1 VPATDSLQ
9 MTETSGLTESSGR
22 RSPSIRARATTGA
35 VVVFVLALVLGS
47 LAFVGILRTTLV
59 DGVAATAEQ
68 SLDTLSSRVEV
79 AGPGAVSDVEDVVVQ
94 ILDGGGVLASGEDTG
109 SAPLPTSDRA
119 EVVRDGEHWLLVS
132 DDVELPD
139 DREGT
144 IVVGAS
150 LDDADQ
156 ATATVSW
163 LLIAGVPLLAAVM
176 GVVTWLVIGRA
187 LRPVD
192 RMRREVDEIE
202 SSRLGSRVV
211 EPGSSDEIGRL
222 ATTMNRMLGR
232 LERAQIRQRQFVSD
246 ASHELRSPLA
256 TMRQHAELARSH
268 PDAIELAELSNVVLV
283 EGDRLQQL
291 VDSLL
296 VLTRL
301 DERGAEQADEVDL
314 DDLVLEAV
322 ARLRDTGTVE
332 VDSPAVGPARV
343 RGDRALLGRAVRN
356 LTDNAARHARSR
368 VTLALAELN
377 GQAVLIVDDDGVGIA
392 EADRDSVFERFVRLD
407 EGRARDAGGSG
418 LGLAIV
424 AAAVTAHRGTVE
436 ISTAPGGGARFV
448 VRLPVEL

>member
-1 VPATDSLQ
+1 
-9 MTETSGLTESSGR
+9 MTERAVR
-22 RSPSIRARATTGA
+22 RAPSIRARVTTGGL
-35 VVVFVLALVLGS
+35 VVFVLALVLGS
-47 LAFVGILRTTLV
+47 LLFVGILRTTLV

-79 AGPGAVSDVEDVVVQ
+79 AGPGAVSDVEDALVQ
-94 ILDGGGVLASGEDTG
+94 VLDGSGDVLASGEDTG
-109 SAPLPTSDRA
+109 SARLPTSDRA
-119 EVVRDGEHWLLVS
+119 EVVRDGERWLLVS
-132 DDVELPD
+132 DDLELPS

-144 IVVGAS
+144 IIVGAS

-156 ATATVSW
+156 AISIVSW
-163 LLIAGVPLLAAVM
+163 LLVAGVPLLAAVM

-232 LERAQIRQRQFVSD
+232 LEQAQARQQRFVSD

-256 TMRQHAELARSH
+256 TMRQHAELARAH
-268 PDAIELAELSNVVLV
+268 PDAIELAELSDVMLA
-283 EGDRLQQL
+283 EGNRLQQL

-301 DERGAEQADEVDL
+301 DERGAEQADELDL

-322 ARLRDTGTVE
+322 ARLRDSGTVE
-332 VDSPAVGPARV
+332 VDSSAVGPARV

-368 VTLALAELN
+368 VTLALAELD

-436 ISTAPGGGARFV
+436 VSTAPDGGARFV

>member
-1 VPATDSLQ
+1 MPATDSLQ

-79 AGPGAVSDVEDVVVQ
+79 AGPGAVSDIEDVVVQ

-119 EVVRDGEHWLLVS
+119 EVVRDGERWLLVS

-176 GVVTWLVIGRA
+176 GVLTWLVIGRA

-356 LTDNAARHARSR
+356 LTDNAARHARLR

-436 ISTAPGGGARFV
+436 VSTALGGGARFV
-448 VRLPVEL
+448 MRLPVEL